1 MLVWG
6 RVNMSEVWGR
16 GIEARLRLIEERL
29 IHLEG
34 QNATLI
40 RYVVVGLMAIVGS
53 IVGVNV
59 FA

>member
-1 MLVWG
+1 
-6 RVNMSEVWGR
+6 MSEEWGR
-16 GIEARLRLIEERL
+16 GIEARLRLIENRL

-59 FA
+59 LG